1 MAEIQ
6 HGEWY
11 LGVYC
16 SKCQW
21 PIPLLRDPSQGKA
34 DKAGGPGK
42 LRVTCPR
49 PDCRHEADYGTD
61 NMVSLRVQSNGLT
74 SRMTPPEPRSY
85 SSLRGVLRAS
95 GAGATNCSPIRSGIW
110 SLQRS

>member
-11 LGVYC
+11 LGVFC

-21 PIPLLRDPSQGKA
+21 PIPLLRDPSKGTS
-34 DKAGGPGK
+34 KAGGPRK
-42 LRVTCPR
+42 LRATCPH

-61 NMVSLRVQSNGLT
+61 KMVSLRVQA
-74 SRMTPPEPRSY
+74 
-85 SSLRGVLRAS
+85 VD
-95 GAGATNCSPIRSGIW
+95 
-110 SLQRS
+110 